1 MRFAL
6 LAALAVCAAAAP
18 ASTPPEQLF
27 RQAVAAQK
35 RGDLDT
41 AIRTYRELLAQQPNI
56 VEVRANLGAA
66 LSQEGRYDEAIAEY
80 KAALALKD
88 VPQLHMNLGLAYYKK
103 GDFVSAEREFAPLLK
118 LAPDNAKL
126 ATLAGDAAARQGHFD
141 EAIRDL
147 EPAARAHPDDLGLA
161 WVLGAALIRSGQINQ
176 GLPLVERAAAQGTSA
191 EADVLA
197 GEACLDLNQFE
208 KARDYASAA
217 LKIDAKAAGAHT
229 LRGKALQFLN
239 DYPGAKADLAE
250 ALAEDPADFDAHVTL
265 AAIYNTERD
274 LSLSQEHI
282 DAALRLKPNAPLAL
296 FERARIERSEGKLAA
311 AAADFEAVEKQDPNW
326 LQPHVELAALYYRL
340 GRPAEGARERAIV
353 DKLNATNMGTSGP
366 ARSH

>member
-1 MRFAL
+1 MRLVFI
-6 LAALAVCAAAAP
+6 AALALCAAAAP

-27 RQAVAAQK
+27 RQAVEAQK

-41 AIRTYRELLAQQPNI
+41 AIRAYRELLAQQPNI

-66 LSQEGRYDEAIAEY
+66 LSQAGRYDEAIAEY
-80 KAALALKD
+80 KSALALKD

-103 GDFVSAEREFAPLLK
+103 GDYVSAGNEFAPLLK

-126 ATLAGDAAARQGHFD
+126 ATLAGDSAARQGHFD

-147 EPAARAHPDDLGLA
+147 EPAAQAHPDDLGVA
-161 WVLGAALIRSGQINQ
+161 WVLGSALIRAGHATQ
-176 GLPLVERAAAQGTSA
+176 GLPLVERAAAQGNSA
-191 EADVLA
+191 EADVVA
-197 GEACLDLNQFE
+197 GEACIELNQFE

-217 LKIDAKAAGAHT
+217 LKIDPKAPGAHA

-239 DYPGAKADLAE
+239 QYPGAKADLKQ
-250 ALAEDPADFDAHVTL
+250 ALAENPNDFDSHVTL

-274 LSLSQEHI
+274 LAAARTHI

-296 FERARIERSEGKLAA
+296 FERARIERSEGKLEAA
-311 AAADFEAVEKQDPNW
+311 AKDFEAVEKQDSNW
-326 LQPHVELAALYYRL
+326 LQPHIDLAALYYRL
-340 GRPAEGARERAIV
+340 HRPEDGARERAIV
-353 DKLNATNMGTSGP
+353 EKLNATNMGTSAP

>member
-1 MRFAL
+1 MRLAL
-6 LAALAVCAAAAP
+6 IAALAVCAAAAP

-27 RQAVAAQK
+27 RQAVEAQK

-41 AIRTYRELLAQQPNI
+41 AIRAYHELLAQQPNV

-66 LSQEGRYDEAIAEY
+66 LSQAGRYDEAITEY
-80 KAALALKD
+80 RKALALKD

-103 GDFVSAEREFAPLLK
+103 GDFVSAGNEFAPLLK
-118 LAPDNAKL
+118 LAPEDPKL
-126 ATLAGDAAARQGHFD
+126 ATLAGDCAARQGHFD

-147 EPAARAHPDDLGLA
+147 SPAAKAHPDDLGVA
-161 WVLGAALIRSGQINQ
+161 WVLGAALIRSGQVKQ
-176 GLPLVERAAAQGTSA
+176 GFPLVERAAAQGTSA

-217 LKIDAKAAGAHT
+217 LKIDAKAPGAHT

-239 DYPGAKADLAE
+239 DYPGAKADLTQ
-250 ALAEDPADFDAHVTL
+250 ALAEDPNDFDAHVTL

-274 LSLSQEHI
+274 LASAQTHI
-282 DAALRLKPNAPLAL
+282 DAALRLKPDAPLAL
-296 FERARIERSEGKLAA
+296 FERARIERSEGKLDAA
-311 AAADFEAVEKQDPNW
+311 AAHFEAVEKQDPNW

-340 GRPAEGARERAIV
+340 HRPEDGARERAIV
-353 DKLNATNMGTSGP
+353 DKLNATNMGTNAP

>member
-6 LAALAVCAAAAP
+6 IAALAACAAASP

-27 RQAVAAQK
+27 RQAVEAQK

-41 AIRTYRELLAQQPNI
+41 AIRAYRELLAQQPNV

-66 LSQEGRYDEAIAEY
+66 LSQAGRYDEAIAEY
-80 KAALALKD
+80 KKALALKD

-103 GDFVSAEREFAPLLK
+103 GDYVSAGNEFAPLLK
-118 LAPDNAKL
+118 LAPDDAKL
-126 ATLAGDAAARQGHFD
+126 ATLAGDSAARQGHFD

-147 EPAARAHPDDLGLA
+147 EPAAQAHPDDLGVA
-161 WVLGAALIRSGQINQ
+161 WVLGSALIRAGHAKQ
-176 GLPLVERAAAQGTSA
+176 GLPLVERAATRDNSA

-197 GEACLDLNQFE
+197 GEACLELNQFE

-217 LKIDAKAAGAHT
+217 LKIDRKAAGAYT

-239 DYPGAKADLAE
+239 EYPEAKADLTQ
-250 ALAEDPADFDAHVTL
+250 ALAEDPNDYDAHVTL
-265 AAIYNTERD
+265 AAIYNTDRD
-274 LSLSQEHI
+274 LAAAQTHI
-282 DAALRLKPNAPLAL
+282 DAALRLKPDASLAV
-296 FERARIERSEGKLAA
+296 FERARIERSEGKLEAA
-311 AAADFEAVEKQDPNW
+311 AKDFEAVEKQDPNW
-326 LQPHVELAALYYRL
+326 LQPHIDLAALYYRL
-340 GRPAEGARERAIV
+340 HRPEDGARERAIV
-353 DKLNATNMGTSGP
+353 DKLNVTNMGTSVP